1 MGALLMISITL
12 IAGAAAF
19 GFVNGQVGVSASAY
33 GNKAAGN
40 INFLNER
47 EALTFVNFPS
57 PTPLTDTQVTV
68 WIENIGNIA
77 LGGYTLTITG
87 PYCTGLG
94 DGCSPK
100 AGSLTITCVQG
111 GNCAIALTSGSCLGM
126 TNPLVSI
133 PTKAL
138 LAFTFTIPALC
149 LTTFQLTPNSPPNA
163 PTASYTVQFT
173 GQYGSTAS
181 YIKNR

>member
-1 MGALLMISITL
+1 
-12 IAGAAAF
+12 
-19 GFVNGQVGVSASAY
+19 VSANAY

-57 PTPLTDTQVTV
+57 PTNLTDTQITV

-77 LGGYTLTITG
+77 LSSYNLTITG
-87 PYCTGLG
+87 PYCIGLG

-100 AGSLTITCVQG
+100 AGSLTITCAEG
-111 GNCAIALTSGSCLGM
+111 GSCVISMTSGSCLGM
-126 TNPLVSI
+126 ANPLTSI
-133 PTKAL
+133 STKTL
-138 LAFTFTIPALC
+138 QAFTFTIPPLC
-149 LTTFQLTPNSPPNA
+149 LTTFQLTPKSPPNA

-181 YIKNR
+181 YTKNR